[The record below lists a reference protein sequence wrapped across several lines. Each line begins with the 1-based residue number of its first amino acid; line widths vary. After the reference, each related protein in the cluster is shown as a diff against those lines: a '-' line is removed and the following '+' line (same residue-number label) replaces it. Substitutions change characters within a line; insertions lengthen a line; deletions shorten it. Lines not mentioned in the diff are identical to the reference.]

1 MSANTKAAPGANV
14 AVLGASQ
21 KPERY
26 SNRAVKM
33 LASHGFHPIPVNP
46 AGLVIEGIESK
57 RTLAEISERV
67 DTLTMYV
74 GPEISANE
82 YERIIALAPRRVIF
96 NPGSENPELMQKLR
110 AAGIE
115 VVEGCTLVMLGV
127 GAF

>member
-1 MSANTKAAPGANV
+1 MSANTKAAPGATV

-26 SNRAVKM
+26 SNRAMKM
-33 LASHGFHPIPVNP
+33 LTSHGFHPIPVNP

-67 DTLTMYV
+67 DTLTMYI

-82 YERIIALAPRRVIF
+82 HDRIIALAPRRVIF

-110 AAGIE
+110 SAGIE

>member
-1 MSANTKAAPGANV
+1 MSSHTKAVAGAIV
-14 AVLGASQ
+14 AVLGASS

-26 SNRAVKM
+26 SNRAMKM
-33 LASHGFHPIPVNP
+33 LAAHGFQPIPINP
-46 AGLVIEGIESK
+46 AGLTIEGVVAK
-57 RTLAEISERV
+57 RTLDEISENV

-74 GPEISANE
+74 GPGISSKE
-82 YERIIALAPRRVIF
+82 LERILALHPRRVIF